1 MIKIIETFKNA
12 NQMQD
17 CQSVQDYPML
27 KIVKTFKIV
36 PSCQDVHCRLSYI
49 QDSQMFINVHSR
61 YSKIFKIINIVK
73 CSYMFNQDI
82 QNFQD
87 IQDCQ
92 DVFPCEHQPPSSH
105 PLQSALNLVPYL
117 HFSKEIDI
125 VHLDAPLTI
134 MNNNKYLT
142 LNDSLK

>member
-1 MIKIIETFKNA
+1 MFNRDIQKFSRSST
-12 NQMQD
+12 
-17 CQSVQDYPML
+17 
-27 KIVKTFKIV
+27 
-36 PSCQDVHCRLSYI
+36 LS
-49 QDSQMFINVHSR
+49 NVH
-61 YSKIFKIINIVK
+61 ICPFFKH
-73 CSYMFNQDI
+73 
-82 QNFQD
+82 FQD